1 MSIRLLD
8 ITFNITENDV
18 LAFVQSTGRKWS
30 GERERQKKRKRTLST
45 ASSNKIKNVNNA
57 FFKTGP

>member
-1 MSIRLLD
+1 MMFWLLSKAQV
-8 ITFNITENDV
+8 E
-18 LAFVQSTGRKWS
+18 S
-30 GERERQKKRKRTLST
+30 GVVRGSGKKKRKRTLST